1 MDYIFEI
8 DDALSKDFCEDII
21 SHFEQSE
28 EKECVNTFFKK
39 TLDLVLADP
48 VVTRD
53 WMDVINKVCTRV
65 QSSLVEYA
73 DYLNDEGLDICGVL
87 SLTLKSNIVTIP
99 EIQKTEKNGFYK
111 WHIDAGDDRC
121 LTYILYLNDIEEGVG
136 GTTEFL
142 CGTNIQ
148 PKAGKLLLF
157 PASFTYLQ
165 RETKLQEGN
174 KYIITGFTHNK
185 IPESMSSS
193 CNDESEVIPI
203 HTHNVNES
211 NDMQN
216 FKYSISQS
224 ENTKYNT
231 RYPI

>member
-8 DDALSKDFCEDII
+8 DDALSKDVCEDII
-21 SHFEQSE
+21 SRFEQSG
-28 EKECVNTFFKK
+28 EKECVNTNFKK

-48 VVTRD
+48 AVTHD
-53 WMDVINKVCTRV
+53 WMDVINEVCTRV
-65 QSSLVEYA
+65 QSSLVEYT
-73 DYLNDEGLDICGVL
+73 DYLNDEGLDICRVL
-87 SLTLKSNIVTIP
+87 TRTLKSNCVRLP
-99 EIQKTEKNGFYK
+99 EIQKTEKNGFYT

-157 PASFTYLQ
+157 PASFTHLQ

-185 IPESMSSS
+185 IPESISSS
-193 CNDESEVIPI
+193 ENNESEIIDI
-203 HTHNVNES
+203 HTHNMEES
-211 NDMQN
+211 NDIPN
-216 FKYSISQS
+216 FKYIISES
-224 ENTKYNT
+224 ENTEYNT

>member
-185 IPESMSSS
+185 IPESTSSS

-216 FKYSISQS
+216 FKYIISQS